1 MTAQLITEAI
11 EKLEAAQET
20 LRMKAAHTIEELG
33 IELHNN
39 QKWYEISKAIS
50 ELRYVLN
57 TL

>member
-1 MTAQLITEAI
+1 MTSQLITEAI

-20 LRMKAAHTIEELG
+20 LRMKPAHTMEELER
-33 IELHNN
+33 ELRIN

-50 ELRYVLN
+50 ELRYVLS